1 MAVKMKR
8 ERIDGFLNSFV
19 ESMQARHGTTHGL
32 SYSAG
37 FFQSMLGSVLSD
49 LPAHKQLEVLQILV
63 QRSLED

>member
-19 ESMQARHGTTHGL
+19 ESMQARHGTTGGL
-32 SYSAG
+32 AYTAG
-37 FFQSMLGSVLSD
+37 FFQSQLASLLAD
-49 LPAHKQLEVLQILV
+49 LPAAKQMEVIQILV